1 MKKSE
6 FLNMFKNE
14 DKLLLSNIYEKLNIA
29 AKTGKTIYTSEF
41 YTPDIWKNVARVG
54 NSFGINVYSSGV
66 FKNCER
72 KMLAFSN
79 EELYYFP
86 IKIIKI
92 SNLSKFTNLEHRDY
106 MGGIMSLGISR
117 NKLGDIVLA
126 DNCCYVAV
134 SEDIF
139 QFVTDN
145 LTLIGKCHVRI
156 TEVGI
161 GEKEIPEIKFEV
173 KNLIVSS
180 LRLDCL
186 VSGICNI
193 SRSKSLSL
201 IHDGSVKVDYI
212 NTKEK
217 DFLVDY
223 DSTIT
228 IGGYGKYKLTGD
240 NGVTNKKRLKL
251 LLKKFI

>member
-1 MKKSE
+1 MKKTE
-6 FLNMFKNE
+6 FLSIFKNE

-29 AKTGKTIYTSEF
+29 EKTGKTIYTSEF
-41 YTPDIWKNVARVG
+41 YTPDIWKSLSRAE
-54 NSFGINVYSSGV
+54 NSFGINVYSSGI

-72 KMLAFSN
+72 KMLAFSSDK
-79 EELYYFP
+79 LYYFP

-92 SNLSKFTNLEHRDY
+92 INLSKFTKLGHRDY
-106 MGGIMSLGISR
+106 MGAIMSLGISR
-117 NKLGDIVLA
+117 NKFGDMVSL
-126 DNCCYVAV
+126 DDCCYVAL
-134 SEDIF
+134 SEDIS
-139 QFVTDN
+139 QFIIDN
-145 LTLIGKCHVRI
+145 LTLIGKCPVRI

-161 GEKEIPEIKFEV
+161 EEEIPEIKFQVE
-173 KNLIVSS
+173 NLIVSS

-193 SRSKSLSL
+193 SRSKSLNL
-201 IHDGSVKVDYI
+201 IHDGSVKVDYV
-212 NTKEK
+212 TAKEK

-228 IGGYGKYKLTGD
+228 IRGYGKYKLTGD